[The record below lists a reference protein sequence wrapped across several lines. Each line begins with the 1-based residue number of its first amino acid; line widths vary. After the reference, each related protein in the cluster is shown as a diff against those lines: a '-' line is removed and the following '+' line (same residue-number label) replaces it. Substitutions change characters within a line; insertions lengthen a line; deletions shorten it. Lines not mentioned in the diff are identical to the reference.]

1 MKNEEEAR
9 RAHPRP
15 APGCGSVSRS
25 APLVKGRLQRVP
37 TSAEWQPPAVFLLCS
52 LVLICGHKFPVIP
65 RTAAARP
72 QRAGHT
78 QRFCGGQ
85 GPEFLVLTARM
96 DHNLLWS
103 FRLGFI
109 SKVFFGRTWSDLVGL
124 TWIPHGLPRRSLTKA
139 GRAELPLRRLFTSNT
154 PALMKSGLG
163 AWSWEF
169 FSP

>member
-1 MKNEEEAR
+1 
-9 RAHPRP
+9 
-15 APGCGSVSRS
+15 
-25 APLVKGRLQRVP
+25 LQRVP
-37 TSAEWQPPAVFLLCS
+37 TSAAGQPPAVFLLCS

-109 SKVFFGRTWSDLVGL
+109 SKVFFWSDLVG
-124 TWIPHGLPRRSLTKA
+124 P
-139 GRAELPLRRLFTSNT
+139 GRTHLDSSWLAAP
-154 PALMKSGLG
+154 KSDEGG
-163 AWSWEF
+163 KGGVAAPPTIHIKHARVDEIRAWSLVLGIF
-169 FSP
+169 FTVTWRNSP